1 MAALAKT
8 DQRWMWAVVPF
19 YLSLGPLGTL
29 IPLYLLK
36 LGGTA
41 ITVGLAITLYNGVTI
56 PASIIWGLVV
66 DFTAWRRKLI
76 LMSYGTSTALL
87 FFLYFARDALS
98 VAVIYAGVG
107 FFSTASST
115 PLNLLVMETAEKRRW
130 PSAFSLLN
138 LLASAGTT
146 AGLIFATAYTAIFSL
161 RSMMVFLSI
170 FAASSVATAALTVK
184 DPPVTFERRSLSMHK
199 DALSA
204 RLAAMPYFF
213 LRLPRPRHFY
223 RFAKERWKANNPI
236 FPLYV
241 GLFAFYIASGL
252 FNTMIT
258 PGLYRKGLNES
269 QVFMVIMTGY
279 VIQTLSFYFSGRY
292 IERVGEKRAGTL
304 ALFLRSAGYIG
315 IAASFVLFSPEP
327 AMYTALVLYPL
338 AAGFAYATFYAASNV
353 LVFKTLGTHAGS
365 NLGIYSSLVAA
376 ATLLG
381 SFISGYTSY
390 YIGYYFTYLLAGA
403 FLLVCAKLMSMV
415 NVRSGFKGEAFLSV
429 ITLLLCRTDTSLHC
443 FFQTP

>member
-1 MAALAKT
+1 MPSQFKS
-8 DQRWMWAVVPF
+8 DQTWMWTVVPF
-19 YLSLGPLGTL
+19 YLALGPLGTL
-29 IPLYLLK
+29 IPLYLLR

-41 ITVGLAITLYNGVTI
+41 ITVGLAITLYNAVTI

-76 LMSYGTSTALL
+76 LISYGSSTFLL
-87 FFLYFARDALS
+87 FVLYFARDALS
-98 VAVIYAGVG
+98 VAVIYAGIG
-107 FFSTASST
+107 FFSAASST
-115 PLNLLVMETAEKRRW
+115 PLNLLIMETAEKQRW

-146 AGLIFATAYTAIFSL
+146 AGLVFATTYTAIFSL
-161 RSMMVFLSI
+161 RSMMIFLSI
-170 FAASSVATAALTVK
+170 FGVSSVATAVLTVR
-184 DPPVTFERRSLSMHK
+184 DPPVAFERRSLTMHK
-199 DALSA
+199 EALSA
-204 RLAAMPYFF
+204 RLSSMPYFF
-213 LRLPRPRHFY
+213 VRLPRPRHFY
-223 RFAKERWKANNPI
+223 RFIKERWRTNNPI

-241 GLFAFYIASGL
+241 GLFTFYIASGL

-258 PGLYRKGLNES
+258 PGLYKKGLNES

-292 IERVGEKRAGTL
+292 IERTGEKRAGRL

-315 IAASFVLFSPEP
+315 IAASFVLLSARPT
-327 AMYTALVLYPL
+327 MYAALVLYPL

-353 LVFKTLGTHAGS
+353 LVFKTLGAHAGS

-390 YIGYYFTYLLAGA
+390 YVGYYFTYLLAGA
-403 FLLVCAKLMSMV
+403 FLLLCAKLMSMV
-415 NVRSGFKGEAFLSV
+415 NVR
-429 ITLLLCRTDTSLHC
+429 
-443 FFQTP
+443 

>member
-1 MAALAKT
+1 M
-8 DQRWMWAVVPF
+8 VPF
-19 YLSLGPLGTL
+19 YLALGPLGTL

-76 LMSYGTSTALL
+76 LISYGSSTLLL
-87 FFLYFARDALS
+87 FALYMARDALS

-107 FFSTASST
+107 FFSAASST
-115 PLNLLVMETAEKRRW
+115 PLNLLIMETAEKQKW

-146 AGLIFATAYTAIFSL
+146 AGLVFATAYTAIFSL
-161 RSMMVFLSI
+161 RSILIFLSI
-170 FAASSVATAALTVK
+170 FGVSSVATAFLTIR
-184 DPPVTFERRSLSMHK
+184 DPPIAFERRSLSMHK
-199 DALSA
+199 EALSA
-204 RLAAMPYFF
+204 RLSSMPYFF

-223 RFAKERWKANNPI
+223 RFIKERWRTNNPV

-269 QVFMVIMTGY
+269 QVFMVIMAGY

-292 IERVGEKRAGTL
+292 IESTGEKRASTL

-315 IAASFVLFSPEP
+315 IAISFVLLSSRPT
-327 AMYTALVLYPL
+327 MYVALVLYPL

-353 LVFKTLGTHAGS
+353 LVFKTLGAHAGS

-403 FLLVCAKLMSMV
+403 FLLLCAKLISMV
-415 NVRSGFKGEAFLSV
+415 NA
-429 ITLLLCRTDTSLHC
+429 
-443 FFQTP
+443 